1 MTLHPP
7 ITHTGVI
14 RSRFRT
20 ISPVCGILVDVHV
33 ATDGLHSVHAVRAS
47 MLLALEWSLKR
58 ALGKA
63 IASHTGMLELS
74 ALITVLE
81 RPYC

>member
-1 MTLHPP
+1 
-7 ITHTGVI
+7 
-14 RSRFRT
+14 
-20 ISPVCGILVDVHV
+20 
-33 ATDGLHSVHAVRAS
+33 
-47 MLLALEWSLKR
+47 MLLALEWNIKR

-74 ALITVLE
+74 TLITVLE

>member
-1 MTLHPP
+1 MSMLLQM
-7 ITHTGVI
+7 G
-14 RSRFRT
+14 
-20 ISPVCGILVDVHV
+20 CILSMRPCIYAAMATEWNINR
-33 ATDGLHSVHAVRAS
+33 ATDGLHSVRAA